1 MPRYLEDRKPNWRPR
16 YYAEVARQLQ
26 RDWKPLDG
34 KPVENITRQAIVG
47 VVDDISAGQGAVAA
61 DRARTAL
68 SGLFGWAIERGHCDA
83 NPTLNISPRSPDRA
97 RDRVLSESELVQVW
111 RASGDNEYGAIIR
124 LLILTGQRRLEIGEL
139 GWPEIDIERLQIDL
153 PAERTKN
160 HRAHVVPLSS
170 AALAVLERIPRRE
183 DRELVFGRR
192 TGGFSGWSKA
202 KAELDARI
210 GNARKFE
217 GIEQPMPAWR
227 LHDLRRTFATCTSE
241 LGFAQ
246 PHVVEA
252 ILNHIS
258 GHLAGVAG
266 IYNKAAYLAE
276 RRQAMEQWGQYISDL
291 VERKIAASAL
301 IDSAAESKRR
311 CGRLEGVRMSSP

>member
-1 MPRYLEDRKPNWRPR
+1 M
-16 YYAEVARQLQ
+16 VTH
-26 RDWKPLDG
+26 
-34 KPVENITRQAIVG
+34 VENITRQAIVG
-47 VVDDISAGQGAVAA
+47 VVDDISAAQGDVAA

-68 SGLFGWAIERGHCDA
+68 SGLFGWAIERGYCDA
-83 NPTLNISPRSPDRA
+83 NPTMNISPRSSDRA

-111 RASGDNEYGAIIR
+111 RASGDDEYGAIIK

-170 AALAVLERIPRRE
+170 AALAVLERIQRRD
-183 DRELVFGRR
+183 DRDLVFGRR

-202 KAELDARI
+202 KAELDARVSD
-210 GNARKFE
+210 ARKLA
-217 GIEQPMPAWR
+217 GIDQPMPAWR
-227 LHDLRRTFATCTSE
+227 LHDLRRTFATCTNE

-276 RRQAMEQWGQYISDL
+276 RRHALELWGAHVTAL
-291 VERKIAASAL
+291 VEGLATKVVPM
-301 IDSAAESKRR
+301 RR
-311 CGRLEGVRMSSP
+311 AR